1 MLYEMKIHQLICL
14 PMIAFSLMAQA
25 ETLKFGL
32 NAGYPPFESK
42 NDQNEIVGFDVDL
55 AKSICD
61 DLKVTCEFVD
71 QSFDS
76 LLPNLKF
83 KRFDA
88 IISSMDIT
96 DERKKIVSFSEPYYQ
111 NGALFIAQK
120 GKFTTIDSLKGKNI
134 GVLNGSTHQKY
145 MSNVFKDANIKAY
158 PQYAAAVVDLTN
170 GRIDAV
176 FGDDT
181 TALEYLKKDAKLE
194 LIEKVVDDQVYFGTG
209 LGIAVRLDD
218 QATLDKINK
227 SLANIKA
234 NGTYQ
239 KIYEVWFK
247 DRKM

>member
-1 MLYEMKIHQLICL
+1 MKICKLVFVPLLALSFI
-14 PMIAFSLMAQA
+14 AQA

-42 NDQNEIVGFDVDL
+42 NDQNEIIGFDVDL
-55 AKSICD
+55 AKSICN
-61 DLKVTCEFVD
+61 DLKVTCEFID

-76 LLPNLKF
+76 LIPNLKF

-96 DERKKIVSFSEPYYQ
+96 DERKKIVSFSAPYYQ

-145 MSNVFKDANIKAY
+145 MSNVFKDAHIKAY
-158 PQYAAAVVDLTN
+158 PQYAAAIVDLSN

-181 TALEYLKKDAKLE
+181 TALEYLKNDAKLE
-194 LIEKVVDDQVYFGTG
+194 MVEKVVDDQVYFGTG

-227 SLANIKA
+227 SLSNIKA
-234 NGTYQ
+234 SGEYQ
-239 KIYEVWFK
+239 KIYETWFK